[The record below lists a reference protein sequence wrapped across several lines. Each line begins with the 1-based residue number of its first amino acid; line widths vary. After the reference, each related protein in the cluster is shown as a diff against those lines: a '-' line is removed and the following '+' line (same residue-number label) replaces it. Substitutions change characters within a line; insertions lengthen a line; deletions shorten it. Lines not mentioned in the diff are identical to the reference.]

1 MTGEQEQLTT
11 SYTEV
16 CVVKR
21 CLIQALSSRLEV
33 TQKLALL
40 DYIEECTDIASRIA
54 RRTSLAFLYFVV
66 RRLELNLG
74 IPDFGK
80 ATDGYWLSWMRLGLE
95 EFGDDKKK
103 TKVYPTLVPKA
114 KYSDCVLQ
122 DAESKDADKTIF
134 SEIEALLG
142 TTISPGLRRAVPKYF
157 DRIIGHLA
165 VQFST
170 AVENAMTVNFFTKI
184 KRVCKYEVAVSGA
197 SDFGAYDLLKAVCNT
212 NVVKVTPCQLRP
224 FVNELRETMG
234 LAGKPDFSVDE
245 STQFDFPT
253 RFAVHWFLQQRLAV
267 FGKRKLMMS
276 PVHKVQRMH
285 IRLDATHLSLVMNDI
300 NMAPV
305 VAKLK
310 ALHPGSPPPC
320 PRDKAYPNDVK
331 AFRTAKA
338 EYTVAKATYVA
349 ALEHYRAVKA
359 SAPTSFFSTLEVPEN
374 PEKVLNDEIPVPSFK
389 IPKGVSKK
397 DPTWMDEKKERQRL
411 VDEARK
417 ARSERRATLEFR
429 AAAREYE
436 DYESRVHAFGLG
448 LFGYFKDRNPKLGWK
463 PSGSIMTD
471 GVSLCV
477 MYERR
482 VAKVNKTCQEAE
494 DEFAEKVKSKKM
506 ASKLAAELD
515 PCDDYDPDASTCI
528 GDRLIIGLDPGRVS
542 IVTMICIDLDGKR
555 TCWRLSRGQFHTE
568 SGILE
573 QNKLQSK
580 RYKGLVGDFASLTVG
595 GGALRASSTAEI
607 RTYIEAYKKFEDRWF
622 VDFALKLVESRAR
635 MKRFIGKTKTLAS
648 FFSKVRKEAEVIRE
662 RCNMSCIE
670 VAYGHCGPTMAASG
684 KGQLGVP
691 TTGAYKACIRAF
703 TRERFS
709 DPTSGNVVS
718 TEDERFTSKMSW
730 ETGKEYQKV
739 YKTHDASGKEFLR
752 HTAGKHSPIV
762 APCDFDAVS
771 RRKDEIK
778 LKAKIR
784 RGGKSV
790 SEPRAS
796 NAWVDAR
803 HAQKLRHIEV
813 RGLLFCQETC
823 MFFDRDKKSARAIAG
838 LRCIRLAGFGR
849 PSAFRQKDKKTPEG
863 TTQSLEVVFEGAQE
877 YSEKMRP
884 AKGQPIDKIAEAC
897 TPPVAKELFSGIASL

>member
-1 MTGEQEQLTT
+1 MTEEQEKLTT

-21 CLIQALSSRLEV
+21 CLIQALSPRLDV
-33 TQKLALL
+33 AQKLALL
-40 DYIEECTDIASRIA
+40 DYIDECTDIASRIA

-66 RRLELNLG
+66 RRLELNIG

-114 KYSDCVLQ
+114 KYSDSVLQ
-122 DAESKDADKTIF
+122 DAESKNADKTIF
-134 SEIEALLG
+134 TEIEVLLG
-142 TTISPGLRRAVPKYF
+142 TTISPGVRRAVPKYF

-165 VQFST
+165 MHRGRE
-170 AVENAMTVNFFTKI
+170 AVENAMTVNFFAKM

-224 FVNELRETMG
+224 FVDELRETMG
-234 LAGKPDFSVDE
+234 LSGNPDFSVDE
-245 STQFDFPT
+245 ITQFDFPT

-305 VAKLK
+305 SAKLK
-310 ALHPGSPPPC
+310 ALYPGSPPPC
-320 PRDKAYPNDVK
+320 PRDKEYPDVK

-338 EYTVAKATYVA
+338 EYMVAKATYVA
-349 ALEHYRAVKA
+349 ALAHYRTVKS
-359 SAPTSFFSTLEVPEN
+359 SAPMSFFSTLEVPEN
-374 PEKVLNDEIPVPSFK
+374 PEKVLNAEIPVPSFK
-389 IPKGVSKK
+389 IPEGMSKK
-397 DPTWMDEKKERQRL
+397 DPTWMSEKKERQRL
-411 VDEARK
+411 VDESRR

-429 AAAREYE
+429 ASLRKYE
-436 DYESRVHAFGLG
+436 DYESCVQEFGLG

-477 MYERR
+477 TYERR

-494 DEFAEKVKSKKM
+494 DEFAEKLNSKKK
-506 ASKLAAELD
+506 ASKLATELD

-542 IVTMICIDLDGKR
+542 IVTMICVDLDGKR

-568 SGILE
+568 SGILD

-580 RYKGLVGDFASLTVG
+580 RYKSLVGDFASLTIG

-691 TTGAYKACIRAF
+691 TTGAYRAF
-703 TRERFS
+703 TRERFF
-709 DPTSGNVVS
+709 DPKSGNVVS

-730 ETGKEYQKV
+730 ETGKEYRKV

-752 HTAGKHSPIV
+752 YTARKSSPFV

-771 RRKDEIK
+771 KRKDEIK

-784 RGGKSV
+784 RGGGTSA
-790 SEPRAS
+790 SEPRAL
-796 NAWVDAR
+796 NTWVDANDA
-803 HAQKLRHIEV
+803 HELRHIEV

-823 MFFDRDKKSARAIAG
+823 MFFDRDERSARAIAG
-838 LRCIRLAGFGR
+838 LRCIKLAGFGR
-849 PSAFRQKDKKTPEG
+849 PSAFRQKDKKTPG
-863 TTQSLEVVFEGAQE
+863 GTQSLEVVFEGAQE

-884 AKGQPIDKIAEAC
+884 AEGLINKIEKAC
-897 TPPVAKELFSGIASL
+897 TPPMAKELFTGIESL